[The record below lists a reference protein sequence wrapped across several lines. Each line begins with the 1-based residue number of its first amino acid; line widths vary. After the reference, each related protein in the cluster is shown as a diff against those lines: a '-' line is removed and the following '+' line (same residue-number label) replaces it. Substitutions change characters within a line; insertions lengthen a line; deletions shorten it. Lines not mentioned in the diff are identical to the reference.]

1 MRKVTVLVTA
11 AGSAPALAFIR
22 GLRAQR
28 ELEVTLV
35 GVDGVP
41 HSFGLFECDHRYT
54 VPRVKDPA
62 FLDALEAIC
71 RRHAVDVLAPILDF
85 ELDLFAAPETA
96 ARLANVRLISNS
108 AATVALA
115 RDKRAATAKVAEA
128 GVAVPEVFATPEVF
142 ADAAAASVRYPL
154 VVKPTVGA
162 GSVGV
167 SIVRTAA
174 ELPAALAAAGAA
186 PLLQEFVDG
195 DEYTVDLVV
204 APDGVVLAAC
214 PRQRVEIRGGQS
226 YKGRT
231 VDDEDVASA
240 ARRAARALG
249 MTGQGNVQLL
259 RATSGGP
266 PKFIELN
273 PKFAAGMG
281 LTIGAGLNL
290 PLVYVKLALGLPV
303 GASELTR
310 RADVWMLRA
319 WEERYV
325 DASAI
330 AEVPPWT
337 HARS

>member
-1 MRKVTVLVTA
+1 MSAAKVTVLVTA

-28 ELEVTLV
+28 ELDVTLV

-54 VPRVKDPA
+54 VPRVKDPD
-62 FLDALEAIC
+62 FVPALAAIC
-71 RRHAVDVLAPILDF
+71 ARHAVDLVAPILDF
-85 ELDLFAAPETA
+85 ELDLFAAPATA
-96 ARLANVRLISNS
+96 AHLGGVRIISNS

-128 GVAVPEVFATPEVF
+128 GVAVPDVFDADTSGATF
-142 ADAAAASVRYPL
+142 PL

-167 SIVRTAA
+167 SIVRTAS

-186 PLLQEFVDG
+186 PFLQEFVDG

-204 APDGVVLAAC
+204 SPDGVVLAAC

-231 VDDEDVASA
+231 VDDEEVAAA

-259 RATSGGP
+259 RARAGGP

-303 GASELTR
+303 GANELTR

-330 AEVPPWT
+330 AQVPPWT

>member
-1 MRKVTVLVTA
+1 MKKVTVLVTA

-62 FLDALEAIC
+62 FLDAIAAIC
-71 RRHAVDVLAPILDF
+71 RRHQVDVLAPILDF
-85 ELDLFAAPETA
+85 ELDLFAALETA
-96 ARLANVRLISNS
+96 VRLPGVRIISNTP
-108 AATVALA
+108 ATVALA
-115 RDKRAATAKVAEA
+115 RDKRAASAKVAEA
-128 GVAVPEVFATPEVF
+128 GVAIPEIFAS
-142 ADAAAASVRYPL
+142 DDAASVRYPL

-167 SIVRTAA
+167 SIVRTPA
-174 ELPAALAAAGAA
+174 ELPAALAAAGAS
-186 PLLQEFVDG
+186 PLLQEFIDG

-231 VDDEDVASA
+231 LDDEEVAAA

-259 RATSGGP
+259 RARTAGP
-266 PKFIELN
+266 GVTLAPKFIELN